1 MFQTIIPMDK
11 ATVGLSFYEQLFE
24 DGKIELIEFEEA
36 IRQMQQIQEMDRLI
50 LNPHCLECT
59 DWSRQEVLN
68 CEDFE
73 CIQHQNR
80 IIRRL

>member
-36 IRQMQQIQEMDRLI
+36 IRQMQQIYELGLVAHGLDEEHDHGGIM
-50 LNPHCLECT
+50 
-59 DWSRQEVLN
+59 
-68 CEDFE
+68 
-73 CIQHQNR
+73 
-80 IIRRL
+80 